1 MKRII
6 LALLAALALGVHAQT
21 VTQTLTTYYTV
32 APPAGAASASAGPYQ
47 YLDGCRAAAKAEA
60 LSLQQTTDR
69 WCWQLVRSTFKP
81 KAGTP
86 PPPVI
91 GNATITW
98 EAPTLNADGTPLTDL
113 AGYRVKWG
121 MAQGVYTQTLDV
133 TGTSTVVQNLPA
145 GTYYFTVTA
154 LDALANESAPATP
167 ASKTI
172 K

>member
-1 MKRII
+1 MKRITI
-6 LALLAALALGVHAQT
+6 AALAALALAAHAQT
-21 VTQTLTTYYTV
+21 VTQTFSTYRAV
-32 APPAGAASASAGPYQ
+32 PPPEGAASASAGPYQ

-60 LSLQQTTDR
+60 LDLQQTTDR
-69 WCWQLVRSTFKP
+69 WCWQLVHSIFKP

-121 MAQGVYTQTLDV
+121 TASGVYPNTLDV

-145 GTYYFTVTA
+145 GSYFFRVTA
-154 LDALANESAPATP
+154 LDAAGNESAPSNE
-167 ASKTI
+167 ASKVI